1 MKVLAIPLP
10 PESRVVDRYPRT
22 DLADAFAV
30 DLPEGTISDPEA
42 LARFVLAQQPGWVAA
57 LMKLRDL
64 LVAGFGLK
72 TAAQLQAATGA
83 GTRRIH
89 IFRIYETH
97 AREIVLG
104 EDDRHLDFRLSL
116 LYRPQ
121 AGSRAAQ
128 LVLSTVVHCHNRLG
142 RNYLRL
148 IAPFH
153 RQVVQASLRRAARLG
168 WPRL

>member
-1 MKVLAIPLP
+1 MVRNSKRGWLHYRRCAPGLAPQSVPMKVLAIPLP

-116 LYRPQ
+116 LYRP
-121 AGSRAAQ
+121 
-128 LVLSTVVHCHNRLG
+128 
-142 RNYLRL
+142 
-148 IAPFH
+148 P
-153 RQVVQASLRRAARLG
+153 
-168 WPRL
+168 PPPPP